1 MLPNKCGYSPFFR
14 METYTNAPVS
24 QVNILPRFQCLP
36 AVLLFQNPLSL
47 LNHSFHL
54 IFFSYYLIE
63 FSSTRFDSFI
73 ICIRCT
79 CLMCLIIFRRNVLV
93 GFVNRINVSVKYW
106 HINSYSSP
114 NSNNR
119 VGFCSNLHKSVSAP
133 ISIGTS
139 FLYSL

>member
-1 MLPNKCGYSPFFR
+1 MR
-14 METYTNAPVS
+14 
-24 QVNILPRFQCLP
+24 IL
-36 AVLLFQNPLSL
+36 AVLSDGNLYKCPCFSSKYLATLSMPTCCATVSKSSLVAQPLLS
-47 LNHSFHL
+47 L
-54 IFFSYYLIE
+54 IFFCIILIE